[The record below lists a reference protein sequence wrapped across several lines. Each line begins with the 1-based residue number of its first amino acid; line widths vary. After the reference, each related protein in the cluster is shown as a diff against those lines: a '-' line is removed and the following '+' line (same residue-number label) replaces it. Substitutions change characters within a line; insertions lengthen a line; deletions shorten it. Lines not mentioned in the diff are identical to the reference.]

1 MDLRDLFKQAYE
13 AALLSPDPSTQV
25 GALLVPPPSNYY
37 NKPISG
43 ENVWF
48 WGEHDIIARDCN
60 RFPDGV
66 QYTAKRWEKPL
77 KYKVIEHAE
86 RNVIY
91 QCAKSGTATKGLILV
106 GTWAC
111 CSDCARAI
119 IQAGISKVITHR
131 EACDRAPQF
140 WLDEIAVAYKL
151 LEEAGVALEFW
162 SGQLGIKVRHS
173 GQDWVA

>member
-25 GALLVPPPSNYY
+25 GALLVKQPRAGFTPSWL
-37 NKPISG
+37 SD
-43 ENVWF
+43 
-48 WGEHDIIARDCN
+48 DIIAKDCN
-60 RFPDGV
+60 RFPDKV
-66 QYTAKRWEKPL
+66 LYKPERWEKPL

-140 WLDEIAVAYKL
+140 WQDEISVAYQL
-151 LEEAGVALEFW
+151 LKEAGVGLEFW

-173 GQDWVA
+173 GEDFLT